1 MNDAKSENKTE
12 RLFLESEHKQFT
24 ELKPPTRFDTKI
36 GPLKTTLG

>member
-24 ELKPPTRFDTKI
+24 ELKPPRDLTQKLDH
-36 GPLKTTLG
+36 